1 MIILTLVVFNKE
13 QINEVVNK
21 VLKNKW
27 ALNVFV
33 GHAVDSYSMAEAT
46 VQNNSGVHLIQFATK
61 SLLFTE
67 IETTLQKEFP
77 VMDFNIYAAPAV
89 HVDTLYYERIK
100 NGIPGLALLGK
111 ELLNP

>member
-33 GHAVDSYSMAEAT
+33 GHAMDSYYMAEAT
-46 VQNNSGVHLIQFATK
+46 VQSHSGVHLIQFATK

-77 VMDFNIYAAPAV
+77 AMDFFIYAAPVV
-89 HVDTLYYERIK
+89 HVDTLYYEKIK
-100 NGIPGLALLGK
+100 NGIPGLTLLEK